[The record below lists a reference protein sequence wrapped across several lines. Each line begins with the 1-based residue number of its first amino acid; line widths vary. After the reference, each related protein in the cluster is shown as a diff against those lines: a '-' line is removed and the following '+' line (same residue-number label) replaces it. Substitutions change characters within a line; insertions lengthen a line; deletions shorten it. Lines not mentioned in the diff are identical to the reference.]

1 MHETYYKK
9 VIIIK
14 PKEMCILH
22 ALPDDQSIILDTN
35 ILNKSSPVLYDCPVT
50 ITNRP
55 IVQPTTFIICNIY
68 CLENGTPTSPD
79 PKQRVAQGKQLKRT
93 RVLLQQ

>member
-1 MHETYYKK
+1 MKPTIKK

-14 PKEMCILH
+14 PKEMCTLR

-35 ILNKSSPVLYDCPVT
+35 IPNKSSPVLSDCQVT

-55 IVQPTTFIICNIY
+55 TTQPTTFIICNIC
-68 CLENGTPTSPD
+68 CLEIGTPTSPD
-79 PKQRVAQGKQLKRT
+79 PKERVAQGKQLKST
-93 RVLLQQ
+93 HVLLQQ